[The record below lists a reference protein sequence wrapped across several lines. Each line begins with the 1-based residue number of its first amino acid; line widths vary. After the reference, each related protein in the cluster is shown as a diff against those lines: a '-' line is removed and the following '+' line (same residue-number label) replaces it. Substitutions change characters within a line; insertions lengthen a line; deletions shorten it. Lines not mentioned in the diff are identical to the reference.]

1 MGIINM
7 SDLEKYWN
15 TNTNTKI
22 PFFGKY
28 MSCNKFQSILWN
40 LHVVDDSN
48 NPTFG
53 NLGHNP
59 LAKLGPFI
67 TMIDRNFL
75 HVYCPS
81 QQIAFDEA
89 CCPFKGQLCFCCFNP
104 AKPNQFHIKLYQACE
119 YESGYIIGFDIYT
132 GKGTSCISNNSNPL
146 DPECTKMTKLV
157 LGLLQKLELLDKGY
171 HI

>member
-1 MGIINM
+1 M
-7 SDLEKYWN
+7 
-15 TNTNTKI
+15 KI

-28 MSCNKFQSILWN
+28 MSHNKFQSILWN

-59 LAKLGPFI
+59 LAKLHPFI

-75 HVYCPS
+75 HVYHPS

-89 CCPFKGQLCFCCFNP
+89 CCPFKG
-104 AKPNQFHIKLYQACE
+104 
-119 YESGYIIGFDIYT
+119 
-132 GKGTSCISNNSNPL
+132 
-146 DPECTKMTKLV
+146 
-157 LGLLQKLELLDKGY
+157 
-171 HI
+171 